1 MEPFKA
7 VNTWLGKQYHL
18 FIFLKRRAVPKV
30 TAGTPG
36 SADIAATLP
45 RLPISGPLP
54 LREMSLEH
62 GSEKTWSSTPSL
74 SGFEPTILKQRSHAQ
89 WPELR
94 MPKATKTRARHFLWL
109 RLTTL
114 TTCLFWSNL
123 QKQKKKQKLFVG
135 CQNEL
140 GARKN
145 RMTSWFNLIRETL
158 VREIATATEK

>member
-54 LREMSLEH
+54 LGEMSLER
-62 GSEKTWSSTPSL
+62 GSEKPYSSNPSL
-74 SGFEPTILKQRSHAQ
+74 SRFEPTILKQRSHAQ

-94 MPKATKTRARHFLWL
+94 MPKATQPRRHGQDIF
-109 RLTTL
+109 
-114 TTCLFWSNL
+114 CG
-123 QKQKKKQKLFVG
+123 FVWQHWQLV
-135 CQNEL
+135 CFE
-140 GARKN
+140 AICKN
-145 RMTSWFNLIRETL
+145 RRRSKNFLSAVKTNSEQEKTGWQVGLI
-158 VREIATATEK
+158 